1 MKLAQV
7 FDNAKLYEIFQF
19 ALAKKTSHNVIKN
32 EILKPDDGI
41 SSVLDFGCGIGYHS
55 RFFPYAEYLGIE
67 PLESCIAIANKNYA
81 DSSTQFISG
90 DHLYLKNLNNESFD
104 LVIAVGVLH
113 HIDDEIFNEFIRE
126 TYRILKPGGRLT
138 TLDPVFHLRQ
148 TKISEWLVKRDR
160 GAWVRT
166 ELEYINPVEK
176 FFSGKIETKIYSNL
190 NRIPYDHF
198 AMSATK
204 N

>member
-113 HIDDEIFNEFIRE
+113 HIDDEIFNEFIR
-126 TYRILKPGGRLT
+126 
-138 TLDPVFHLRQ
+138 
-148 TKISEWLVKRDR
+148 
-160 GAWVRT
+160 
-166 ELEYINPVEK
+166 
-176 FFSGKIETKIYSNL
+176 
-190 NRIPYDHF
+190 
-198 AMSATK
+198 
-204 N
+204 